1 MATKNYFIILL
12 SATLFFQ
19 CNRQEREELQSRVA
33 TLEEAES
40 QLRQEVQQQ
49 IQQEDS
55 MLANFMESMSGI
67 EDDLGEIRARELN
80 IQLTKKN
87 DLSPKD
93 LGEQIRQ
100 DIQAIDSLLTKNK
113 QVIKQLNARLRA
125 SLQEKGQLST
135 TATELKENLEQQ
147 LEEREQN
154 LITLKTQLEE
164 VQTTVVTLQTE
175 VDSLIQLNEEKAN
188 ALNTAYFVTGDF
200 KNLKEEEI
208 LDKKGGFLGIFG
220 GVKTL
225 NDDFDPDKFTR
236 IDIRETNQF
245 SVEGKD
251 VTLVTVHPSDSY
263 EIDKEDSG
271 EKVNLVVSDPEK
283 FWESSKY
290 MVMQV
295 K

>member
-19 CNRQEREELQSRVA
+19 CNRQEREEYQSRIT
-33 TLEEAES
+33 TLEATES
-40 QLRQEVQQQ
+40 QLQQQVQQQ
-49 IQQEDS
+49 IQQKDS
-55 MLANFMESMSGI
+55 VLASFTESMSGI

-80 IQLTKKN
+80 IQLAKKN
-87 DLSPKD
+87 DLSPTD
-93 LGEQIRQ
+93 LGKQIRQ
-100 DIQAIDSLLTKNK
+100 DIQVIDSLINKNK
-113 QVIKQLNARLRA
+113 QVIKQLNARLRT

-135 TATELKENLEQQ
+135 TAAELKEDLEQQ

-164 VQTTVVTLQTE
+164 VQSTVAILQTE
-175 VDSLIQLNEEKAN
+175 VDSLTQLNDEKTT

-200 KNLKEEEI
+200 KNLKEEKI
-208 LDKKGGFLGIFG
+208 LDKQGGFLGIFG

-225 NDDFDPDKFTR
+225 NDDFDPNKFTR
-236 IDIRETNQF
+236 IDIRETSQF

-251 VTLVTVHPSDSY
+251 VTLVSVHPPDSY
-263 EIDKEDSG
+263 QIDKEGSG
-271 EKVNLVVSDPEK
+271 EKVNLIVSDPDK

-290 MVMQV
+290 MVMLV

>member
-1 MATKNYFIILL
+1 MVTKNYFIILL
-12 SATLFFQ
+12 SAALFFQ

-33 TLEEAES
+33 TLEKAES
-40 QLRQEVQQQ
+40 QLQQEVQQQ
-49 IQQEDS
+49 IQQKDS
-55 MLANFMESMSGI
+55 IFADFMESMNDVESK
-67 EDDLGEIRARELN
+67 LREIRNRQLN
-80 IQLTKKN
+80 VQLSRKN
-87 DLSPKD
+87 DLSPED
-93 LGEQIRQ
+93 IGDRIRQ
-100 DIQAIDSLLTKNK
+100 DIRVLDSLFIINERAS
-113 QVIKQLNARLRA
+113 KQLNARLRK

-135 TATELKENLEQQ
+135 TAAELKEELEQQ

-154 LITLKTQLEE
+154 LITLRTQLEE

-200 KNLKEEEI
+200 KNLKEEDI

-263 EIDKEDSG
+263 QIDKEDSG

-290 MVMQV
+290 MVMLV